1 MSRPLTS
8 ESLAAAR
15 EETYALLGSVAHY
28 CRCAQMHLEVADDA
42 VALLGFGDGLGVFHR
57 ARAVFKPI
65 RQVTEGSKQNTL
77 HHLEEAA

>member
-42 VALLGFGDGLGVFHR
+42 VALLDLVTAWGYFHR

-65 RQVTEGSKQNTL
+65 RQVTEGSKQL
-77 HHLEEAA
+77 ALPPLEEAA